1 LLMMTVSWS
10 AAWALRRGDVP
21 GPLVMR
27 ALSLMTFAGW
37 VATLAGWITTEVGR
51 QPWIVYEALTVAE
64 VVAPHPASKVGG
76 TLIAYAV
83 LYAFLLTSYIL
94 TLRYLGTKPAKSLR
108 MLGPVREPVAT
119 ER

>member
-1 LLMMTVSWS
+1 
-10 AAWALRRGDVP
+10 
-21 GPLVMR
+21 
-27 ALSLMTFAGW
+27 MTFAGW

-51 QPWIVYEALTVAE
+51 QPWIVYGELTVAE
-64 VVAPHPASKVGG
+64 VVAPHPAGKVAG

-83 LYAFLLTSYIL
+83 LYAFLLASYVL

-108 MLGPVREPVAT
+108 MLNPVAKPLVA